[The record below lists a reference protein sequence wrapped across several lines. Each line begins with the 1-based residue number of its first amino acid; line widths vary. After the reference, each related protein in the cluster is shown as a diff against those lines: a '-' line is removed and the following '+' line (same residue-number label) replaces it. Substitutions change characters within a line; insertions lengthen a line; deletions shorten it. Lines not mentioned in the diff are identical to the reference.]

1 LPNKYQKLEDWH
13 TIKPMITRKLRI
25 NNRNFIR
32 YKFFNSLFLG
42 TSIGS
47 VFTIYS
53 PLEPAVYSIG
63 GIALAVSMLIIAT
76 LYSRILNINYFY
88 KISLFVELVI
98 LGVIIAFLLF
108 SFNYQIALIVY
119 IGYQITFMFGS
130 YLIRGETLLLKKDRL
145 LTLVDVAKQFGYLV
159 GLGVS
164 FLFYKLIEYQFQIID
179 NQTQVFY
186 IHYFL
191 LLIEVLVIL
200 FLIKSFVKFKHY

>member
-1 LPNKYQKLEDWH
+1 
-13 TIKPMITRKLRI
+13 MISRKLRI

-63 GIALAVSMLIIAT
+63 GIALAVSMLFIAT
-76 LYSRILNINYFY
+76 LYSRILNINSFY

-98 LGVIIAFLLF
+98 LCVIIAFLLF

-145 LTLVDVAKQFGYLV
+145 LTLIDVSKQLGYLV
-159 GLGVS
+159 GLAAS

-191 LLIEVLVIL
+191 LLIEILVIL
-200 FLIKSFVKFKHY
+200 FLIKSFEKFKHY

>member
-1 LPNKYQKLEDWH
+1 MNS
-13 TIKPMITRKLRI
+13 RKLRI

-63 GIALAVSMLIIAT
+63 GIALAVSMLFIAT
-76 LYSRILNINYFY
+76 LYSRILNINSFY

-98 LGVIIAFLLF
+98 LSVIIAFLLF

-145 LTLVDVAKQFGYLV
+145 LTLVDVSKQLGYLV
-159 GLGVS
+159 GLAAS

-191 LLIEVLVIL
+191 LLIEILVIL
-200 FLIKSFVKFKHY
+200 FLIKSFEKFKHY

>member
-1 LPNKYQKLEDWH
+1 
-13 TIKPMITRKLRI
+13 MISRKLRI

-63 GIALAVSMLIIAT
+63 GIALAVSMLFIAT
-76 LYSRILNINYFY
+76 LYARILNINSFY

-98 LGVIIAFLLF
+98 LCVIIAFLLF

-145 LTLVDVAKQFGYLV
+145 LTLVDVSKQLGYLV
-159 GLGVS
+159 GLSAS

-191 LLIEVLVIL
+191 LLIEILVIL
-200 FLIKSFVKFKHY
+200 FLIKSFEKFKHY

>member
-1 LPNKYQKLEDWH
+1 
-13 TIKPMITRKLRI
+13 MISRKLRI

-63 GIALAVSMLIIAT
+63 GIALAVSMLFIAT
-76 LYSRILNINYFY
+76 LYSRILNINSFY

-98 LGVIIAFLLF
+98 LSVIIAFLLF

-145 LTLVDVAKQFGYLV
+145 LTLVDVSKQLGYLV
-159 GLGVS
+159 GLGAS

-191 LLIEVLVIL
+191 LLIEILVIL
-200 FLIKSFVKFKHY
+200 FLIKSFEKFKHY

>member
-1 LPNKYQKLEDWH
+1 
-13 TIKPMITRKLRI
+13 MISRKIRI

-63 GIALAVSMLIIAT
+63 GIALAVSMLFIAT
-76 LYSRILNINYFY
+76 LYSRILNINSFY
-88 KISLFVELVI
+88 KISLFVEFVI
-98 LGVIIAFLLF
+98 LCVIIAFLLF

-145 LTLVDVAKQFGYLV
+145 LTLVDVSKQLGYLV
-159 GLGVS
+159 GLAAS

-191 LLIEVLVIL
+191 LLIEILVIL
-200 FLIKSFVKFKHY
+200 FLIKSFEKFKHY

>member
-1 LPNKYQKLEDWH
+1 
-13 TIKPMITRKLRI
+13 MISRKLRI

-63 GIALAVSMLIIAT
+63 GIALAVSMLFIAT
-76 LYSRILNINYFY
+76 LYSRILNINSFY

-98 LGVIIAFLLF
+98 LCVIIVFLLF

-145 LTLVDVAKQFGYLV
+145 LTLVDVSKQLGYLV
-159 GLGVS
+159 GLAAS

-191 LLIEVLVIL
+191 LLIEILVIL
-200 FLIKSFVKFKHY
+200 FLIKSFEKFKHY

>member
-1 LPNKYQKLEDWH
+1 
-13 TIKPMITRKLRI
+13 MISRKLRI
-25 NNRNFIR
+25 NNRNFFR

-47 VFTIYS
+47 VFTIYA
-53 PLEPAVYSIG
+53 PLDPSVYSIG
-63 GIALAVSMLIIAT
+63 GIVLAASMLIVAT

-98 LGVIIAFLLF
+98 FSVIVAFLKL
-108 SFNYQIALIVY
+108 SFNYQIALFVY

-145 LTLVDVAKQFGYLV
+145 LTLVDVAKQLGYLI
-159 GLGVS
+159 GLGLS
-164 FLFYKLIEYQFQIID
+164 FLFYKFIEYQFQIID

-186 IHYFL
+186 IHYL
-191 LLIEVLVIL
+191 LLIIEIIVIIFLV
-200 FLIKSFVKFKHY
+200 KSFEKFKHY

>member
-1 LPNKYQKLEDWH
+1 
-13 TIKPMITRKLRI
+13 MISRKLRI
-25 NNRNFIR
+25 NNRNFFR

-47 VFTIYS
+47 VFTIYA
-53 PLEPAVYSIG
+53 PLDPSVYSIG
-63 GIALAVSMLIIAT
+63 GIVLAASMLIVAT

-98 LGVIIAFLLF
+98 LSVIVAFLLL
-108 SFNYQIALIVY
+108 SFNYQIALFVY

-145 LTLVDVAKQFGYLV
+145 LTLVDVAKQLGYLI
-159 GLGVS
+159 GLALS
-164 FLFYKLIEYQFQIID
+164 FLFYKFIEYQFQIID

-186 IHYFL
+186 IHYL
-191 LLIEVLVIL
+191 LLIIEIIVIIFLV
-200 FLIKSFVKFKHY
+200 KSFEKFKHY

>member
-1 LPNKYQKLEDWH
+1 
-13 TIKPMITRKLRI
+13 MISSRLRI

-32 YKFFNSLFLG
+32 YKFLNSLFLG

-63 GIALAVSMLIIAT
+63 GIALAVSMLFIAT
-76 LYSRILNINYFY
+76 LYSRILNINSFY

-98 LGVIIAFLLF
+98 LSVIIAFLLF

-145 LTLVDVAKQFGYLV
+145 LTLVDVSKQLGYLV
-159 GLGVS
+159 GLAAS

-191 LLIEVLVIL
+191 LLIEILVIL
-200 FLIKSFVKFKHY
+200 FLIKSFEKFKHY

>member
-1 LPNKYQKLEDWH
+1 
-13 TIKPMITRKLRI
+13 MISRKLRI

-63 GIALAVSMLIIAT
+63 GIALAVSMLFIAT
-76 LYSRILNINYFY
+76 LYSRILNINSFY

-98 LGVIIAFLLF
+98 LCVIIAFLLF

-130 YLIRGETLLLKKDRL
+130 YLSRGETLLLKKDRL
-145 LTLVDVAKQFGYLV
+145 LTLVDVSKQLGYLV
-159 GLGVS
+159 GLAAS
-164 FLFYKLIEYQFQIID
+164 FFFYKLIEYQFQIID

-191 LLIEVLVIL
+191 LLIEILVIL
-200 FLIKSFVKFKHY
+200 FLIKSFEKFKHY